1 MQPNLRKAYAF
12 WLPALRPADLERDNL
27 DLEALVQN

>member
-12 WLPALRPADLERDNL
+12 WLRALRPADL